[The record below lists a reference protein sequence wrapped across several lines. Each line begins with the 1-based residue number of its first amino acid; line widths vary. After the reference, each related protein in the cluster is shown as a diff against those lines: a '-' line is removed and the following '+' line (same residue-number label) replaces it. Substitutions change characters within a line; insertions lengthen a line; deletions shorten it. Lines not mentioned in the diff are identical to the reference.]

1 MRQKRASKIHSKK
14 AFTLIETIL
23 AVTIFSFIA
32 VGISTSF
39 FSGMKLWG
47 RAINTDYWRNN
58 ILLDFESISSE
69 LRQSVNVPDIGFS
82 GDVKSVSF
90 PTISGNNIVKITY
103 SFDPLK
109 KTIVRSEAGLK
120 DVLAERISGY
130 SPGKSI
136 LSMDEFSVKYLQRD
150 VVKGTS
156 EWKSEWDKEDGI
168 FTAIKFTLKTHDEE
182 FNKTVFIPI
191 AE

>member
-1 MRQKRASKIHSKK
+1 
-14 AFTLIETIL
+14 LIETIL